1 MPRNGLGMEPGGIMR
16 DILRVVGVGVVEGK
30 VTDEVV
36 EIRGELTDRIEFDSQ
51 GRNDRGSSRS

>member
-1 MPRNGLGMEPGGIMR
+1 MEPGGIMR